1 MSRRGRGHKGGHEE
15 GHADER
21 WLVSYADMITVLMCL
36 FLVLFAMSSVDA
48 DKYAQLKDSLATGF
62 GTTPSTEVDA
72 AVGVI
77 VDPTKVDEEGIG
89 FTTADAEVASAG
101 DKEKGEKDKRE
112 AAKKEVEKFD
122 ALVAQISANL
132 AAQGLQDQVSF
143 AIDARGLTVKLLG
156 GQTYFAGDSAYLQPG
171 ALAAI
176 DAIGAALTGMPN
188 HISVEGHI
196 DPYGQGS
203 PALNDW
209 ELAGARS
216 TAVLRRLV
224 ETNVIAAERI
234 SSTSY
239 GGVHPEVAEESALNR
254 RVDIVVLTEL
264 DGSAA
269 SLLPEAAAEEV
280 ATEAAPAEAPAS
292 TPEEKPEH

>member
-1 MSRRGRGHKGGHEE
+1 MSRRGRGHKGGAHDE

-36 FLVLFAMSSVDA
+36 FLVLFAMSTVDA
-48 DKYAQLKDSLATGF
+48 AKYEQLKASLATGF
-62 GTTPSTEVDA
+62 GTTPSTNVDA

-77 VDPTKVDEEGIG
+77 VDPKYVDDQGIG
-89 FTTADAEVASAG
+89 FNTEESPENQN
-101 DKEKGEKDKRE
+101 KK
-112 AAKKEVEKFD
+112 AAKEEVEKFD
-122 ALVAQISANL
+122 ALVAQITANL

-143 AIDARGLTVKLLG
+143 TIDQRGLTIKLLG
-156 GQTYFAGDSAYLQPG
+156 GQTYFAGDSALLQST
-171 ALAAI
+171 AITAI
-176 DAIGAALTGMPN
+176 DSVGAALTGLPN
-188 HISVEGHI
+188 HLSVEGHI

-224 ETNVIAAERI
+224 ETGVIAPERI

-239 GGVHPEVAEESALNR
+239 GGVHPEVASESALNR

-264 DGSAA
+264 PGAA
-269 SLLPEAAAEEV
+269 AALIPEAVAEEQ
-280 ATEAAPAEAPAS
+280 
-292 TPEEKPEH
+292 H

>member
-62 GTTPSTEVDA
+62 GTTPSTEVDSA
-72 AVGVI
+72 IGVI
-77 VDPTKVDEEGIG
+77 VDPEKVDEEGIG
-89 FTTADAEVASAG
+89 FAAVGLEEST
-101 DKEKGEKDKRE
+101 EKGNADKKSE
-112 AAKKEVEKFD
+112 AVKEVEKFD
-122 ALVAQISANL
+122 ELVAQISANL

-143 AIDARGLTVKLLG
+143 AVDQRGLTVKLLG

-176 DAIGAALTGMPN
+176 DAIGAALTVLPN
-188 HISVEGHI
+188 HVSVEGHI

-224 ETNVIAAERI
+224 ETGTIAAERI

-239 GGVHPEVAEESALNR
+239 GGVHPTVAGESALNR
-254 RVDIVVLTEL
+254 RVDIVIMTEL
-264 DGSAA
+264 PGDVAA
-269 SLLPEAAAEEV
+269 LIPEVV
-280 ATEAAPAEAPAS
+280 AS
-292 TPEEKPEH
+292 QH

>member
-15 GHADER
+15 AHADER

-36 FLVLFAMSSVDA
+36 FLVLFAMSSIDS
-48 DKYAQLKDSLATGF
+48 DKYEALKASLATGF
-62 GTTPSTEVDA
+62 GTTPSTSVDS

-77 VDPTKVDEEGIG
+77 VEPEYVDDQGIG
-89 FTTADAEVASAG
+89 FLAEQTPEG
-101 DKEKGEKDKRE
+101 TEKQLAE
-112 AAKKEVEKFD
+112 KEVDKFD
-122 ALVAQISANL
+122 ALVQLITANL

-143 AIDARGLTVKLLG
+143 SIDERGLTVKLLG
-156 GQTYFAGDSAYLQPG
+156 GQTYFAGDSARLQDG
-171 ALAAI
+171 AVTAI
-176 DAIGAALTGMPN
+176 DAVGAALTGIPN
-188 HISVEGHI
+188 HVSVEGHI

-224 ETNVIAAERI
+224 ETGVIAPDRI
-234 SSTSY
+234 SSTSF
-239 GGVHPEVAEESALNR
+239 GGVHPEVAGESALNR

-264 DGSAA
+264 SGSAA
-269 SLLPEAAAEEV
+269 SRLPEVVAERG
-280 ATEAAPAEAPAS
+280 
-292 TPEEKPEH
+292 

>member
-1 MSRRGRGHKGGHEE
+1 MSRKGRGHKGGAHDE

-36 FLVLFAMSSVDA
+36 FLVLFAMSSIDA

-62 GTTPSTEVDA
+62 GTTPSTEVDS

-77 VDPTKVDEEGIG
+77 VDPNLVDSEGIG
-89 FTTADAEVASAG
+89 FTASDTKDAKA
-101 DKEKGEKDKRE
+101 KE
-112 AAKKEVEKFD
+112 AAKKEVAEFD
-122 ALVAQISANL
+122 ALVKEITANL

-143 AIDARGLTVKLLG
+143 AIDERGLTVKLLG
-156 GQTYFAGDSAYLQPG
+156 GQTYFAGDSAALQST
-171 ALAAI
+171 AITAI
-176 DAIGAALTGMPN
+176 DAVGAALTGIPN
-188 HISVEGHI
+188 HVSVEGHI

-224 ETNVIAAERI
+224 ETGVIAPERI

-239 GGVHPEVAEESALNR
+239 GGVRPEVAEESALNR

-264 DGSAA
+264 DGATA
-269 SLLPEAAAEEV
+269 SLIPGVV
-280 ATEAAPAEAPAS
+280 AGTG
-292 TPEEKPEH
+292 

>member
-1 MSRRGRGHKGGHEE
+1 MSRRGRGHKPGAHDE

-36 FLVLFAMSSVDA
+36 FLVLFAMSSIDA

-62 GTTPSTEVDA
+62 GTKPTTKVDS

-77 VDPTKVDEEGIG
+77 VEPDLVDAEGVG
-89 FTTADAEVASAG
+89 FTDSETKNKN
-101 DKEKGEKDKRE
+101 DKE
-112 AAKKEVEKFD
+112 AAKKEVAKFD
-122 ALVAQISANL
+122 ALVQQITVNL

-143 AIDARGLTVKLLG
+143 SIDERGLTVKLLG
-156 GQTYFAGDSAYLQPG
+156 GQTYFAGDSAFLQST
-171 ALAAI
+171 AITAI
-176 DAIGAALTGMPN
+176 DAVGAALQGVPN
-188 HISVEGHI
+188 HVSVEGHI

-224 ETNVIAAERI
+224 ETGIIAPERI

-239 GGVHPEVAEESALNR
+239 GGVHPEVAGESALNR
-254 RVDIVVLTEL
+254 RVDIVVLTDL
-264 DGSAA
+264 DGAAA
-269 SLLPEAAAEEV
+269 SLIPGVV
-280 ATEAAPAEAPAS
+280 AGTG
-292 TPEEKPEH
+292 

>member
-1 MSRRGRGHKGGHEE
+1 MSKRGRGHKGGGHEE

-36 FLVLFAMSSVDA
+36 FLVLFAMSSIDA
-48 DKYAQLKDSLATGF
+48 NKYAQLKDSLATGF
-62 GTTPSTEVDA
+62 GTTPSTEVDS

-77 VDPTKVDEEGIG
+77 VDPELVDSEGVG
-89 FTTADAEVASAG
+89 FADTDTQVESDKKAASA
-101 DKEKGEKDKRE
+101 E
-112 AAKKEVEKFD
+112 AAEFD
-122 ALVAQISANL
+122 ALVQQISANL

-143 AIDARGLTVKLLG
+143 SIDQRGLTVKLLG
-156 GQTYFAGDSAYLQPG
+156 GQTYFAGDSAFLQPT
-171 ALAAI
+171 AITAI
-176 DAIGAALTGMPN
+176 DAVGAALTGIPN
-188 HISVEGHI
+188 HVSVEGHI

-224 ETNVIAAERI
+224 ETGVIAAERI

-239 GGVHPEVAEESALNR
+239 GGVHPAVAEESALNR
-254 RVDIVVLTEL
+254 RVDIVVMTEL
-264 DGSAA
+264 DGAAA
-269 SLLPEAAAEEV
+269 SLLPEAAAEKT
-280 ATEAAPAEAPAS
+280 ATAPAAEPAPANE
-292 TPEEKPEH
+292 PEAESKH

>member
-1 MSRRGRGHKGGHEE
+1 MSRRGRGHKGAAHDE

-36 FLVLFAMSSVDA
+36 FLVLFAMSSIDA
-48 DKYAQLKDSLATGF
+48 DKYEQLKASLATGF
-62 GTTPSTEVDA
+62 GTTPSTNVDS

-77 VDPTKVDEEGIG
+77 VDPKYVDKQGVGFNTEESPE
-89 FTTADAEVASAG
+89 DEN
-101 DKEKGEKDKRE
+101 KK
-112 AAKKEVEKFD
+112 AAKQEVEKFD
-122 ALVAQISANL
+122 ALVKEITANL
-132 AAQGLQDQVSF
+132 AAQGLEDQVSF
-143 AIDARGLTVKLLG
+143 TIDERGLTVKLLG
-156 GQTYFAGDSAYLQPG
+156 GQTYFAGDSAYLQST
-171 ALAAI
+171 AITAI
-176 DAIGAALTGMPN
+176 DAVGAALSGLPN
-188 HISVEGHI
+188 HVSVEGHI

-224 ETNVIAAERI
+224 ETGVIAAERI

-239 GGVHPEVAEESALNR
+239 GGVHPEVDSESALNR

-264 DGSAA
+264 PG
-269 SLLPEAAAEEV
+269 AAAGMIPEV
-280 ATEAAPAEAPAS
+280 VAE
-292 TPEEKPEH
+292 HG

>member
-1 MSRRGRGHKGGHEE
+1 MSRRGRGHKGGGHEE

-36 FLVLFAMSSVDA
+36 FLVLFAMSSIDA

-62 GTTPSTEVDA
+62 GTTPSTEVDS

-77 VDPTKVDEEGIG
+77 VDPELVDSEGVG
-89 FTTADAEVASAG
+89 FTDSDTMEQT
-101 DKEKGEKDKRE
+101 DKE
-112 AAKKEVEKFD
+112 AAKKEVAQFD
-122 ALVAQISANL
+122 ALVAQITANL

-156 GQTYFAGDSAYLQPG
+156 GQTYFAGDSAYLQPT
-171 ALAAI
+171 AITAI
-176 DAIGAALTGMPN
+176 DAVGAALTGIPN
-188 HISVEGHI
+188 HVSVEGHI

-264 DGSAA
+264 TGSAA
-269 SLLPEAAAEEV
+269 SLIPEV
-280 ATEAAPAEAPAS
+280 VS
-292 TPEEKPEH
+292 QKG

>member
-1 MSRRGRGHKGGHEE
+1 MSHRGRGRKGSGHAED

-36 FLVLFAMSSVDA
+36 FLVLFAMSSIDA
-48 DKYAQLKDSLATGF
+48 DKYAKLKDSLATGF
-62 GTTPSTEVDA
+62 GTTPSSEVDSS
-72 AVGVI
+72 VGVI
-77 VDPTKVDEEGIG
+77 VEPQYVDAEGIG
-89 FTTADAEVASAG
+89 FTAG
-101 DKEKGEKDKRE
+101 DAPDETARQQARKQIAE
-112 AAKKEVEKFD
+112 FD
-122 ALVAQISANL
+122 ALVAQITANL

-143 AIDARGLTVKLLG
+143 SIDDRGLTVKLLG
-156 GQTYFAGDSAYLQPG
+156 GQTYFAGDSAYLQAP

-176 DAIGAALTGMPN
+176 DAIGAALTGLPN
-188 HISVEGHI
+188 HVSVEGHI

-224 ETNVIAAERI
+224 ETTVISAERI

-239 GGVHPEVAEESALNR
+239 GGVHPEVAAESALNR

-264 DGSAA
+264 PGAAA
-269 SLLPEAAAEEV
+269 SLIPEVIVERG
-280 ATEAAPAEAPAS
+280 
-292 TPEEKPEH
+292 

>member
-1 MSRRGRGHKGGHEE
+1 MSRRGRGHKGGGHADE

-36 FLVLFAMSSVDA
+36 FLVLFAMSSIDA

-62 GTTPSTEVDA
+62 GTTPTTEVDSS
-72 AVGVI
+72 VGVI
-77 VDPTKVDEEGIG
+77 VEAKFVDKEGIG
-89 FTTADAEVASAG
+89 FTAADTPQDST
-101 DKEKGEKDKRE
+101 KQQ
-112 AAKKEVEKFD
+112 AKKEVAQFD
-122 ALVAQISANL
+122 SLVTQITANL

-143 AIDARGLTVKLLG
+143 SIDERGLTVKLLG
-156 GQTYFAGDSAYLQPG
+156 GQTYFAGDSALLQST
-171 ALAAI
+171 ALTAI
-176 DAIGAALTGMPN
+176 DAVGTALAGIAN
-188 HISVEGHI
+188 HVSVEGHI

-224 ETNVIAAERI
+224 ETDIISPDRI

-239 GGVHPEVAEESALNR
+239 GGVRPVIDGESALNR
-254 RVDIVVLTEL
+254 RVDIVVLT
-264 DGSAA
+264 D
-269 SLLPEAAAEEV
+269 LPAAAAALIPEV
-280 ATEAAPAEAPAS
+280 VAQ
-292 TPEEKPEH
+292 KG

>member
-1 MSRRGRGHKGGHEE
+1 MSRRGRGHKGGGHEE

-36 FLVLFAMSSVDA
+36 FLVLFAMSSIDA

-62 GTTPSTEVDA
+62 GTTPSTSVDA

-77 VDPTKVDEEGIG
+77 IDPAVVDEEGIG
-89 FTTADAEVASAG
+89 FTAAQKEEQKAEDAKEEVA
-101 DKEKGEKDKRE
+101 
-112 AAKKEVEKFD
+112 KFD
-122 ALVAQISANL
+122 TLIAQISANL

-143 AIDARGLTVKLLG
+143 SIDERGLTVKLLG
-156 GQTYFAGDSAYLQPG
+156 GQTYFAGDSAYLQP
-171 ALAAI
+171 AAI
-176 DAIGAALTGMPN
+176 TAVDAVGAALAGMPN

-224 ETNVIAAERI
+224 ETDTIAADRI

-239 GGVHPEVAEESALNR
+239 GGVRPEVNGESALNR
-254 RVDIVVLTEL
+254 RVDIVVLTAL
-264 DGSAA
+264 PADTAA
-269 SLLPEAAAEEV
+269 LLPAAAAGELP
-280 ATEAAPAEAPAS
+280 AAPKTDTTKTDTTKPGSEAEP
-292 TPEEKPEH
+292 KH

>member
-1 MSRRGRGHKGGHEE
+1 MSRKRGHKGGAHEE

-36 FLVLFAMSSVDA
+36 FLVLFAMSSIDA

-62 GTTPSTEVDA
+62 GTTPSTEVDS

-77 VDPTKVDEEGIG
+77 VDPDLVDSEGVG
-89 FTTADAEVASAG
+89 FTDSDT
-101 DKEKGEKDKRE
+101 KEESNKK

-122 ALVAQISANL
+122 ALMAQISANL
-132 AAQGLQDQVSF
+132 AAQGLGDQVSF
-143 AIDARGLTVKLLG
+143 AIDERGLTIKLLG
-156 GQTYFAGDSAYLQPG
+156 GQTYFAGDSALLQNT
-171 ALAAI
+171 AITAI
-176 DAIGAALTGMPN
+176 DAVGAALSGMSN
-188 HISVEGHI
+188 HVSVEGHI

-224 ETNVIAAERI
+224 ETGVIAPERI

-239 GGVHPEVAEESALNR
+239 GGVRPEVDSESALNR

-264 DGSAA
+264 
-269 SLLPEAAAEEV
+269 PEEAAALIPQAV
-280 ATEAAPAEAPAS
+280 AD
-292 TPEEKPEH
+292 EKH

>member
-1 MSRRGRGHKGGHEE
+1 MSRRGRGHKGGGHEE

-36 FLVLFAMSSVDA
+36 FLVLFAMSSIDA

-62 GTTPSTEVDA
+62 GTTPSTEVDS

-77 VDPTKVDEEGIG
+77 VDPELVDSEGVG
-89 FTTADAEVASAG
+89 FTDSDTMEQT
-101 DKEKGEKDKRE
+101 DKE
-112 AAKKEVEKFD
+112 AAKKEVAQFD
-122 ALVAQISANL
+122 ALVAQITANL

-143 AIDARGLTVKLLG
+143 AIDERGLTVKLLG
-156 GQTYFAGDSAYLQPG
+156 GQTYFAGDSAYLQPT
-171 ALAAI
+171 AITAI
-176 DAIGAALTGMPN
+176 DAVGAALTGIPN
-188 HISVEGHI
+188 HVSVEGHI

-292 TPEEKPEH
+292 KPEEKPEH

>member
-1 MSRRGRGHKGGHEE
+1 MSKRGRGHKGGAHEE

-36 FLVLFAMSSVDA
+36 FLVLFAMSSIDA

-62 GTTPSTEVDA
+62 GTTPSTEVDSA
-72 AVGVI
+72 IGVI
-77 VDPTKVDEEGIG
+77 VDPEKVDEEGIG
-89 FTTADAEVASAG
+89 FSALQKEERNKDEAREEIAE
-101 DKEKGEKDKRE
+101 
-112 AAKKEVEKFD
+112 FD
-122 ALVAQISANL
+122 ALIQQITANL

-143 AIDARGLTVKLLG
+143 TIDERGLTVKLLG
-156 GQTYFAGDSAYLQPG
+156 GQTYFAGDSAYLQP
-171 ALAAI
+171 AAVTAV
-176 DAIGAALTGMPN
+176 DAVGAALTGLPN

-224 ETNVIAAERI
+224 ETGTIAPERI

-239 GGVHPEVAEESALNR
+239 GGVHPEVSGESALNR
-254 RVDIVVLTEL
+254 RVDIVILTEL
-264 DGSAA
+264 SGETAA
-269 SLLPEAAAEEV
+269 LIPEV
-280 ATEAAPAEAPAS
+280 ATE
-292 TPEEKPEH
+292 EH

>member
-1 MSRRGRGHKGGHEE
+1 MSRRGRGHKGGGHADE

-36 FLVLFAMSSVDA
+36 FLVLFAMSSIDS
-48 DKYAQLKDSLATGF
+48 DKYEALKASLATGF
-62 GTTPSTEVDA
+62 GTTPSTSVDS

-77 VDPTKVDEEGIG
+77 VEPEYVDDQGIG
-89 FTTADAEVASAG
+89 FLAEQAPEG
-101 DKEKGEKDKRE
+101 TEKQLAE
-112 AAKKEVEKFD
+112 KEVEKFD
-122 ALVAQISANL
+122 ALVQQITANL

-143 AIDARGLTVKLLG
+143 SIDERGLTVKLLG

-171 ALAAI
+171 AIAAV
-176 DAIGAALTGMPN
+176 DAVGAALTGLPN
-188 HISVEGHI
+188 HVSVEGHI

-224 ETNVIAAERI
+224 ETNVIAPERI

-239 GGVHPEVAEESALNR
+239 GGVHPEVEGESALNR

-264 DGSAA
+264 TGSAA
-269 SLLPEAAAEEV
+269 SLIPEVV
-280 ATEAAPAEAPAS
+280 A
-292 TPEEKPEH
+292 KKG

>member
-1 MSRRGRGHKGGHEE
+1 MSRRGRGHKGGGHEE

-36 FLVLFAMSSVDA
+36 FLVLFAMSSIDA

-62 GTTPSTEVDA
+62 GTTPSTEVDSS
-72 AVGVI
+72 VGVI
-77 VDPTKVDEEGIG
+77 VEPQYVNAEGIG
-89 FTTADAEVASAG
+89 FTAAET
-101 DKEKGEKDKRE
+101 ETKGKKQEE
-112 AAKKEVEKFD
+112 AKKEVEKFQ
-122 ALVAQISANL
+122 ALIAQISSNL
-132 AAQGLQDQVSF
+132 AAQGLQDQVSYS
-143 AIDARGLTVKLLG
+143 IDARGLTVKLLG
-156 GQTYFAGDSAYLQPG
+156 GQTYFAGDSALLQP
-171 ALAAI
+171 
-176 DAIGAALTGMPN
+176 DAVTAVDAVGAALAGMTN

-224 ETNVIAAERI
+224 ETDTISPERI

-239 GGVHPEVAEESALNR
+239 GGVHPEVNSESALNR
-254 RVDIVVLTEL
+254 RVDIVVMTDLPADT
-264 DGSAA
+264 AA
-269 SLLPEAAAEEV
+269 LIPEAV
-280 ATEAAPAEAPAS
+280 AS
-292 TPEEKPEH
+292 QH